1 MNNLRDAKALKLKHM
16 IGNYEVV
23 VEVRH
28 ILQGSTKF
36 FGYTNVSLE
45 VALRYAES
53 WFEYECMKVK
63 TITIKEVTE

>member
-16 IGNYEVV
+16 IGDYEVV
-23 VEVRH
+23 VEAH
-28 ILQGSTKF
+28 PISQSSTRY

-45 VALRYAES
+45 VAIKYAES
-53 WFEYECMKVK
+53 CSQYKYFKIK

>member
-23 VEVRH
+23 VVAQSHSNMPLRY
-28 ILQGSTKF
+28 

-45 VALRYAES
+45 VAIKYAES
-53 WFEYECMKVK
+53 WSQYKYFKIK

>member
-1 MNNLRDAKALKLKHM
+1 MHNLRDAKALKLKHM

-23 VEVRH
+23 VEAHH
-28 ILQGSTKF
+28 ILQEPTKF

-45 VALRYAES
+45 VAVRYAES
-53 WFEYECMKVK
+53 WLEYKWMKVK